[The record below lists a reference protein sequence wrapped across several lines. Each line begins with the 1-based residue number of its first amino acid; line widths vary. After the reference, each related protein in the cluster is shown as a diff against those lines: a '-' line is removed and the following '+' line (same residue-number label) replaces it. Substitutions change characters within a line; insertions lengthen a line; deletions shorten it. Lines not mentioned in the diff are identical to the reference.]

1 MVLISCAV
9 KNLRTDYSLT
19 SKKDCLCSCGIDF
32 SFLSI
37 YFIRSNDQEGAVA
50 KKRPVLHSA
59 VSVDFLCSICYNSD
73 IERSYDGKHMEWFW
87 YIIASVSADIGT
99 GFSGLSAATVMVP
112 MPIVL
117 CPFFSGETGAHQ
129 ATVIALAS
137 DIPAVRGRRTA
148 HEAASL

>member
-1 MVLISCAV
+1 
-9 KNLRTDYSLT
+9 
-19 SKKDCLCSCGIDF
+19 
-32 SFLSI
+32 
-37 YFIRSNDQEGAVA
+37 
-50 KKRPVLHSA
+50 
-59 VSVDFLCSICYNSD
+59 
-73 IERSYDGKHMEWFW
+73 MEWFW

-112 MPIVL
+112 MLIVL